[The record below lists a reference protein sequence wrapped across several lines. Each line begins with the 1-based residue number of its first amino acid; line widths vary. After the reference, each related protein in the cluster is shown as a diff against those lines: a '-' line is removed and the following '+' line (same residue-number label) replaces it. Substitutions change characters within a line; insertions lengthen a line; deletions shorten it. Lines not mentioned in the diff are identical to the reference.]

1 MNENLNL
8 CEILKDCPTGT
19 KFWSSVWGDVY
30 FSGIKEGMICI
41 TVLMPGQETE
51 EFFLLKNGKFYNIED
66 AECIIFPSKDQRDW
80 SKFKVP
86 VKRFSPKEFKPF
98 DKVLL
103 RSESLLTW
111 IPSFF
116 GSLSKQSDGRY
127 WIVELGSRYSWGMG
141 IPYNDET
148 KQLAGT
154 TDDCP
159 DYYKWWEK

>member
-8 CEILKDCPTGT
+8 CEILKDCPIGT
-19 KFWSSVWGDVY
+19 KLWTPFLGEVALIRVDSNLIWVKGIDIPYTLS
-30 FSGIKEGMICI
+30 FSINKKDE
-41 TVLMPGQETE
+41 VESDE
-51 EFFLLKNGKFYNIED
+51 LLL
-66 AECIIFPSKDQRDW
+66 FPSKEQRDW

-86 VKRFSPKEFKPF
+86 VKRFNPKEFKPF